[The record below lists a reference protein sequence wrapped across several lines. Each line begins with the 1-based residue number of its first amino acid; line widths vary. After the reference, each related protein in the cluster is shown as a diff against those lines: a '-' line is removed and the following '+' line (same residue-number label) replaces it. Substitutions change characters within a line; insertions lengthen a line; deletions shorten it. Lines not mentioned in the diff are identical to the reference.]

1 MIAIDTSILVRLV
14 TRDDDAQARRA
25 AALFEREQIYV
36 GKTVLLETEW
46 VLRFSYELSRPVI
59 LNALKSSVGLPQVT
73 VEDSPAVAEALDL
86 FETGMD
92 FADALHLASS
102 REAAHFATFDE
113 RLKKRAD
120 AASPGRRVVLA
131 GSWYRGSWI
140 EQ

>member
-14 TRDDDAQARRA
+14 TRDDDAQAKRA

-73 VEDSPAVAEALDL
+73 VEDGPAVAEALDL

-131 GSWYRGSWI
+131 
-140 EQ
+140 

>member
-14 TRDDDAQARRA
+14 TRDDDAQAKRA

-46 VLRFSYELSRPVI
+46 VLRFSYELSRSVI
-59 LNALKSSVGLPQVT
+59 LNALKNSVGLPQVT
-73 VEDSPAVAEALDL
+73 VEDGPAVAEALDL

-120 AASPGRRVVLA
+120 AVSPGGRVVLA
-131 GSWYRGSWI
+131 
-140 EQ
+140 

>member
-1 MIAIDTSILVRLV
+1 MIAIDTSVLVRLV

-36 GKTVLLETEW
+36 GKTMLLETEW

-73 VEDSPAVAEALDL
+73 VEDGPAVAEALDL

-113 RLKKRAD
+113 RLKKLAD

-131 GSWYRGSWI
+131 
-140 EQ
+140 

>member
-14 TRDDDAQARRA
+14 TRDDDAQAKRA

-59 LNALKSSVGLPQVT
+59 LNALKNSVGLPQVT

-131 GSWYRGSWI
+131 
-140 EQ
+140 

>member
-14 TRDDDAQARRA
+14 TRDDDTQAKRA

-59 LNALKSSVGLPQVT
+59 LNALKNSVGLPQVT

-131 GSWYRGSWI
+131 
-140 EQ
+140 

>member
-14 TRDDDAQARRA
+14 TRDDDAQAKRA
-25 AALFEREQIYV
+25 AGLFEREQIYV

-46 VLRFSYELSRPVI
+46 VLRFSYELSRSVI
-59 LNALKSSVGLPQVT
+59 LNALKNSVGLPQVT

-131 GSWYRGSWI
+131 
-140 EQ
+140 